1 MWLAD
6 TFVHCSNANLMAGRS
21 KVKNFVRSSIS
32 DRAIACL
39 TTASC
44 EEALTWRRGA
54 RRAQFAGDTAIV
66 TIDYRPS
73 DPQFLAD
80 PFPLYQRLR
89 DQDPAHWSAELKA
102 WVLTRYEDVKRV
114 CLDGQM
120 SSDRLRPFFATL
132 ASSEAARMEQLMRTL
147 TLWMVFRDPPEHT
160 RLRRLASRVFN
171 ARTIAALRS
180 DIEALTAWLLEGI
193 GGRSEFDFIAE
204 FAGPLPALVIMDM
217 LGVPRAELAR
227 LKHLSDEMALFIG
240 SARDTPDK
248 YERAEAATREMAGL
262 FRALIAERRRAPR
275 ADLLSELV
283 RLEEN
288 GDRLSEDELVATCV
302 LLLFAGHETTTHHIA
317 NGLAALLR
325 FPGELAKLRRN
336 PALAPAAVEELLRY
350 DGPIGAQVRI
360 VQEPQRLHGREL
372 KAGERVFLMLN
383 AANRDPRAY
392 DEPDRL
398 DLERHG
404 PPHLSFGYGAHIC
417 LGFPLAR
424 LEGQVALPAVLARWR
439 HIEPAAGRVE
449 WLDSMVL
456 RGMKAFPI
464 RVGS

>member
-1 MWLAD
+1 MWLA
-6 TFVHCSNANLMAGRS
+6 S
-21 KVKNFVRSSIS
+21 
-32 DRAIACL
+32 
-39 TTASC
+39 
-44 EEALTWRRGA
+44 
-54 RRAQFAGDTAIV
+54 DTAVV
-66 TIDYRPS
+66 TLEYRAS

-80 PFPLYQRLR
+80 PFPFYRHLR

-102 WVLTRYEDVKRV
+102 WVLTRYDDVKRV
-114 CLDGQM
+114 CLDAQM

-132 ASSEAARMEQLMRTL
+132 PSSEAARMGELMRIL

-171 ARTIAALRS
+171 ARTIGALRPN
-180 DIEALTAWLLEGI
+180 IEALTAWLLEPLGER
-193 GGRSEFDFIAE
+193 GEFDFIAE

-217 LGVPRAELAR
+217 LGVPRGELAR

-240 SARDTPDK
+240 SAREAPGK
-248 YERAEAATREMAGL
+248 YPRAEAATREMAEL

-288 GDRLSEDELVATCV
+288 GDRLTDDELVATCV

-317 NGLAALLR
+317 NALAALLR
-325 FPGELAKLRRN
+325 FPSELEKLRRN

-360 VQEPQRLHGREL
+360 VQEPQRFHGREL
-372 KAGERVFLMLN
+372 QAGDRVFLMMN

-398 DLERHG
+398 DLARHG
-404 PPHLSFGYGAHIC
+404 PPHLTFGYGAHIC

-424 LEGQVALPAVLARWR
+424 LEGQIALPAVLARWR
-439 HIEPAAGRVE
+439 EIEPATSAVQ

-456 RGMKAFPI
+456 RGMQAFPI
-464 RVGS
+464 RVRS